1 MSHEPHPT
9 GNGAF
14 AYGGRMTPSETVTA
28 FIDAL
33 EAKDFDAAIALVGD
47 ECEYD
52 NVPMG
57 KVHGPAEIRGLLE
70 PMLGAATTVDWKV
83 YRQAADGPIVFNE
96 RLDRFEMPFGWV
108 DMPVTGVWEVHDG
121 KITLWRDYF
130 DLATYR
136 GQLPS
141 S

>member
-1 MSHEPHPT
+1 
-9 GNGAF
+9 
-14 AYGGRMTPSETVTA
+14 MTPADTVTA

-33 EAKDFDAAIALVGD
+33 ERKDFDAAIALVGD

-57 KVHGPAEIRGLLE
+57 KVHGPDEIRSLLE
-70 PMLGAATTVDWKV
+70 PMLGAASTVEWIV
-83 YRQAADGPIVFNE
+83 YRQASEGPVVFNE
-96 RLDRFEMPFGWV
+96 RLDRFEMPTGWI

-130 DLATYR
+130 DLRTYQQQAT
-136 GQLPS
+136 PS
-141 S
+141 